1 MNTFVTTFRYTFVYE
16 KLTLFIKYQEN
27 LYNRDLLSSGK
38 PPTGESPGDNKVGR
52 PRGETTTIG
61 VEWSPVR
68 I

>member
-1 MNTFVTTFRYTFVYE
+1 MCM
-16 KLTLFIKYQEN
+16 KSIKYQEN